1 MFFIY
6 YARPIKELH
15 KAMQAHKKE
24 KAIKE
29 AIPEKA
35 VMPKDAAISGI
46 LFACVILSLVFHAQT
61 ERLFGLEKNTMLLGT
76 SIVGAGLALII
87 GRKQARDIVERK
99 VDWWTLAFFLFLF
112 ASVGT
117 LAYQGVTSAVAKAIS
132 GAAGNNVPLLM
143 SICVWTSGALTSV
156 MDNVLAVAT
165 FIPVIKDIGSM
176 GVNIFPLWWSILFGS
191 TLLGNL
197 TIIGSTANIVAV
209 GLLEKRKIAQISFV
223 EWLKAGIAIA
233 IPGLALAHLLL
244 WLQLPL
250 MGR

>member
-1 MFFIY
+1 
-6 YARPIKELH
+6 
-15 KAMQAHKKE
+15 
-24 KAIKE
+24 
-29 AIPEKA
+29 
-35 VMPKDAAISGI
+35 
-46 LFACVILSLVFHAQT
+46 
-61 ERLFGLEKNTMLLGT
+61 
-76 SIVGAGLALII
+76 
-87 GRKQARDIVERK
+87 
-99 VDWWTLAFFLFLF
+99 
-112 ASVGT
+112 
-117 LAYQGVTSAVAKAIS
+117 
-132 GAAGNNVPLLM
+132 
-143 SICVWTSGALTSV
+143 